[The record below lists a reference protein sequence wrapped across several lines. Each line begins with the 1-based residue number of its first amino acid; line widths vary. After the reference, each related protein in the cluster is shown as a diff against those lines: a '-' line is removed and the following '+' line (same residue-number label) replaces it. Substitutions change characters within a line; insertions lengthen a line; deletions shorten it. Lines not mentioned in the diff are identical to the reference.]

1 MKNIPELSCAIVED
15 LLPTYVERLTSE
27 ETDMAVDARMA
38 ASCVVLKA
46 ATMLTT
52 LRTTS
57 SSVGIENTM
66 RAGVRS
72 HKLFAREGLP
82 SASAAILPPIANA

>member
-1 MKNIPELSCAIVED
+1 
-15 LLPTYVERLTSE
+15 
-27 ETDMAVDARMA
+27 MAVDARMA

-46 ATMLTT
+46 ATMLIT

-57 SSVGIENTM
+57 SSVGIENTT

-72 HKLFAREGLP
+72 HKLFTREGLP
-82 SASAAILPPIANA
+82 SASAAILLPIANA